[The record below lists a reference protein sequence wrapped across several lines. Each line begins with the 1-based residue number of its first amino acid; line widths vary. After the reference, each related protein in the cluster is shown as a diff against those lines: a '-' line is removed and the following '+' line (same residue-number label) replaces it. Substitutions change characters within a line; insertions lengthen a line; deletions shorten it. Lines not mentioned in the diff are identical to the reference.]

1 MMAQRDEATS
11 LNDSTSEWQG
21 KIHTQACLTLS
32 PQLPKKPEKLGP
44 LVFRGIPL
52 WMSLPAEPGTYSEP
66 LWAWPLLT
74 RSFHSPS
81 PP

>member
-1 MMAQRDEATS
+1 MAQRDEATS

-44 LVFRGIPL
+44 LAFRGIPTVDVTASRAWDIL
-52 WMSLPAEPGTYSEP
+52 GASLGLATSN
-66 LWAWPLLT
+66 
-74 RSFHSPS
+74 
-81 PP
+81 